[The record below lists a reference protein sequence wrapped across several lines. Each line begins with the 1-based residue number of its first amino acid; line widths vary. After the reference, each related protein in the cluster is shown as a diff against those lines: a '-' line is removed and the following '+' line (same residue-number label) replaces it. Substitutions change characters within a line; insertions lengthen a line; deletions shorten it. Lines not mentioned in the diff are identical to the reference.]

1 MSFLKPWAFRLHAG
15 AFRLAASTLA
25 WAVLTGVV
33 AATDDGVV
41 VPADVQAALF
51 AKIATFDR
59 ALPALAKREIAIGVL
74 YQRRVRASLE
84 FQEDFVRAL
93 AAIPGQ
99 RIANMPFRTIAID
112 WDGTEDIG
120 ALLDREPI
128 QILYVTPLRAVSI
141 EQIAAAAKSRGVRT
155 WTAVPDYVERGLAL
169 GIGLRG
175 DRPLILVNLPQARAE
190 GCDLSSQLLKLAR
203 VIQ

>member
-1 MSFLKPWAFRLHAG
+1 MPFLKPLASRLRAG
-15 AFRLAASTLA
+15 AFRLTASTLA
-25 WAVLTGVV
+25 CVLATGVIT
-33 AATDDGVV
+33 AQAEVV

-59 ALPALAKREIAIGVL
+59 TLPAAAKKTLVIGVL

-84 FQEDFVRAL
+84 FKDDLLRAL

-99 RIANMPFRTIAID
+99 RIANIPFHATAID

-120 ALLDREPI
+120 ALLDREAV
-128 QILYVTPLRAVSI
+128 QILFVTPLRAVSI
-141 EQIAAAAKSRGVRT
+141 EQIAAAAKSRGIRT
-155 WTAVPDYVERGLAL
+155 WTAVPDYVERGLAI

-175 DRPLILVNLPQARAE
+175 DRPQILVNLPQAQAE
-190 GCDLSSQLLKLAR
+190 GCDLSAQLLNLAR
-203 VIQ
+203 VTR

>member
-1 MSFLKPWAFRLHAG
+1 MPFLEPWALRLRTGGLRLG
-15 AFRLAASTLA
+15 AATLA
-25 WAVLTGVV
+25 SVLVTGVIK
-33 AATDDGVV
+33 AQDDVV
-41 VPADVQAALF
+41 VPASVQAALF

-59 ALPALAKREIAIGVL
+59 TLPAAAKKTLVIGVL

-84 FQEDFVRAL
+84 FKDDLVRAL
-93 AAIPGQ
+93 AAVPGQ
-99 RIANMPFRTIAID
+99 RIANMAFHVTAID
-112 WDGTEDIG
+112 WDGIEDIG
-120 ALLDREPI
+120 ALLDREAV

-155 WTAVPDYVERGLAL
+155 WTAVPDYVERGLGI

-175 DRPLILVNLPQARAE
+175 DRPLILVNLPQAQAE
-190 GCDLSSQLLKLAR
+190 GCDLSSQLLRLAR